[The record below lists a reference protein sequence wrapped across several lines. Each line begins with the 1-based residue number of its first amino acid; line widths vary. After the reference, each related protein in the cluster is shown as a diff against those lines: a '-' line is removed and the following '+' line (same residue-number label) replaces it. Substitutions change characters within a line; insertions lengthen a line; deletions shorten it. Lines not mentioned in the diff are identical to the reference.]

1 MQPGNRASYR
11 LLVAGDAINAFRDW
25 AQAHLDRGQRLESIR
40 DLRPEVRQTLERAE
54 QYLGLA
60 ALVAVMLAAVAIALA
75 ASRYL
80 RRHLDAAAMMRCLG
94 APQRQILS
102 LFALQFLVLGVGASI
117 AGCALALGGQQ
128 LLIVLLG
135 GIVSA
140 DLPPPG
146 AWPAFAAAAS
156 GLAVL
161 FGFALPPL
169 FALSRVP
176 PLRVLRR
183 DLGLPRAGGWLAYAL
198 GAATIALLIGWQA
211 QDATTGAIMIG
222 GTAALLAVAGAV
234 AWALIALLRLLPQ
247 RGYSWRY
254 GLANLRR
261 RPLASSLQIG
271 ALGLGLMALLL
282 LTLVRGDLLRNWR
295 ASLPADAPNVFLIN
309 VLPDQIEGMHALLER
324 ELKADVPLY
333 PMVRGRL
340 VAVNDVP
347 VDSTR
352 LTDARARRLAE
363 REFNLSWMKELP
375 RSNRV
380 VAGQWWKAGDAGV
393 MSLED
398 GIAETLGVKLGD
410 VLTYDIVGTRVSAR
424 VDEPAQGRLG
434 QLPRQFLRALSAGH
448 ARRSADDLHR
458 RNPCAGQPRVAQRTA
473 GAVSECARDRRR
485 RAAASGRRHRRAG
498 RARRRIRVSVHAGR
512 RRAGARSGNRRH
524 AGRAPVRRGRA
535 AHPRRKPSAAD
546 RRRSSPNFWRW
557 GRWRAW
563 SRRAGRRRPPT
574 CSPIGCFTSRSAGTR
589 GYGRSASSAA
599 RWAWPPPAGSAPGA
613 PCGSRRSPCCASS
626 ASGRKPMRNQ

>member
-1 MQPGNRASYR
+1 
-11 LLVAGDAINAFRDW
+11 
-25 AQAHLDRGQRLESIR
+25 
-40 DLRPEVRQTLERAE
+40 
-54 QYLGLA
+54 
-60 ALVAVMLAAVAIALA
+60 
-75 ASRYL
+75 
-80 RRHLDAAAMMRCLG
+80 
-94 APQRQILS
+94 
-102 LFALQFLVLGVGASI
+102 
-117 AGCALALGGQQ
+117 
-128 LLIVLLG
+128 
-135 GIVSA
+135 
-140 DLPPPG
+140 
-146 AWPAFAAAAS
+146 
-156 GLAVL
+156 
-161 FGFALPPL
+161 
-169 FALSRVP
+169 
-176 PLRVLRR
+176 VLRR

-309 VLPDQIEGMHALLER
+309 ILPDQIEGMHALLER
-324 ELKADVPLY
+324 ELRADVPLY

-363 REFNLSWMKELP
+363 REFNLSWMNELP

-424 VDEPAQGRLG
+424 VTNLRKVDWDSFRVNFFALYPPGMLDGLPTTYIAATRAPDNPAWLNGLLG
-434 QLPRQFLRALSAGH
+434 QYPNVLAIDVGELLHQVGAIVEQVARAVEFVFLFTLAGGVLVLEAAIAATQDERLYDAAVLRTLGASRRQLTVAQLAEFLALGTLAGLVAAGGATATAYVLADRVFHIPFGWNPWLWVIGIVGGALGVAAAGWIGTRRTLRQPPLALLRQFG
-448 ARRSADDLHR
+448 
-458 RNPCAGQPRVAQRTA
+458 
-473 GAVSECARDRRR
+473 
-485 RAAASGRRHRRAG
+485 
-498 RARRRIRVSVHAGR
+498 
-512 RRAGARSGNRRH
+512 
-524 AGRAPVRRGRA
+524 
-535 AHPRRKPSAAD
+535 
-546 RRRSSPNFWRW
+546 
-557 GRWRAW
+557 
-563 SRRAGRRRPPT
+563 
-574 CSPIGCFTSRSAGTR
+574 
-589 GYGRSASSAA
+589 
-599 RWAWPPPAGSAPGA
+599 
-613 PCGSRRSPCCASS
+613 
-626 ASGRKPMRNQ
+626 

>member
-1 MQPGNRASYR
+1 LADVKAVTAGYPLRGAILLVDPANAAGKVAPGVPPPGEVWIDSRLAARLGVQQGSRLAVGESTLTVGAIVQQDPEVTSGLLALGPRLMMNLDDVAATRLLQPGNRASYR

-25 AQAHLDRGQRLESIR
+25 AQTHLDRGQRLESIR

-140 DLPPPG
+140 DLPPPS

-222 GTAALLAVAGAV
+222 GTAALLFVSGAV

-254 GLANLRR
+254 GLSELRR

-271 ALGLGLMALLL
+271 ALAQPDGALAADA
-282 LTLVRGDLLRNWR
+282 LVRGDLLRNWR

-309 VLPDQIEGMHALLER
+309 ILPDQIEGMHALLQR

-380 VAGQWWKAGDAGV
+380 VAGQWWKAGETGV
-393 MSLED
+393 ISSED
-398 GIAETLGVKLGD
+398 GIAETLGVKRA
-410 VLTYDIVGTRVSAR
+410 TCSPTTSSAR
-424 VDEPAQGRLG
+424 RVA
-434 QLPRQFLRALSAGH
+434 RAWRTC
-448 ARRSADDLHR
+448 ARSTGTAFVNFFAPTRRACSTVSADDLHR
-458 RNPCAGQPRVAQRTA
+458 RNARRTTPRGSTDCWRSIRMCSQLTSASCCIRSA
-473 GAVSECARDRRR
+473 PSSSRSRAPSNSCFCSRLPAACWCSRRRSRRR
-485 RAAASGRRHRRAG
+485 RT
-498 RARRRIRVSVHAGR
+498 
-512 RRAGARSGNRRH
+512 
-524 AGRAPVRRGRA
+524 
-535 AHPRRKPSAAD
+535 SAC
-546 RRRSSPNFWRW
+546 
-557 GRWRAW
+557 
-563 SRRAGRRRPPT
+563 T
-574 CSPIGCFTSRSAGTR
+574 TR
-589 GYGRSASSAA
+589 
-599 RWAWPPPAGSAPGA
+599 
-613 PCGSRRSPCCASS
+613 PCCA
-626 ASGRKPMRNQ
+626 R